1 MDERARRVGANE
13 ALFRTV
19 NEEVRGLS
27 KRFAVLEDPL
37 SVVCE
42 CGRSDCSDGVEMAPG
57 DYERVRAEPTLF
69 VIRPGHELPDVES
82 VVERHEQYFVVRK
95 HEGGPADLAREADRK
110 T

>member
-1 MDERARRVGANE
+1 MNERARRVGANE

-27 KRFAVLEDPL
+27 KRFAVVEDPL

-42 CGRSDCSDGVEMAPG
+42 CGLADCSEHVAVPAE
-57 DYERVRAEPTLF
+57 DYERVRAEPTYFIIL
-69 VIRPGHELPDVES
+69 PGHELPDVES

-95 HEGGPADLAREADRK
+95 HEGLPAELAREADRK